1 MKALSDFLAIIL
13 FFVIYMTTHN
23 IIWATVAATVIGVLQ
38 AAYTWI
44 KFKQLSFLQWVSLI
58 IVVVFGGLTIWLD
71 NPVYVMLKTT
81 VVCWLSA
88 AAVLAG
94 QLMGKNGVK
103 LLMGN
108 EIKLP
113 EAVWTKLSYAWLIF
127 FVAMGLV
134 NLAIAYPF
142 TKEQVDIW
150 AKYKMYG
157 YLPLSLVFSVGQAL
171 YISKFILKQ
180 PKQSGE

>member
-13 FFVIYMTTHN
+13 FFVIYTTTHN
-23 IIWATVAATVIGVLQ
+23 II
-38 AAYTWI
+38 
-44 KFKQLSFLQWVSLI
+44 KFKKLSFFQWVSLI

-81 VVCWLSA
+81 VVCWLTA
-88 AAVLAG
+88 LAVGVG
-94 QLMGKNGVK
+94 QMMGKNGVK

-108 EIKLP
+108 ELKLP
-113 EAVWTKLSYAWLIF
+113 ENVWTKLSYAWMIF
-127 FVAMGLV
+127 FILMGLI

-142 TKEQVDIW
+142 TAEQVDVW

-157 YLPLSLVFSVGQAL
+157 YIPLSLIFSIGQAF
-171 YISKFILKQ
+171 YIARFL
-180 PKQSGE
+180 PKPTGE